1 MEIVNRDEVRTE
13 NARLELTFKIL
24 MVKFNGFLLREDLWR
39 LHKIAFSKNRLMV
52 YMKTTFIILLIFPI
66 HAMLSQPVVYPLH
79 VGNRWQYDIFG
90 WGPVSCLRIE
100 KDTLMTNGQH
110 YARIFYDATTFG
122 YYERQVGNKVFR
134 YNTQTQNED
143 LWYDFSLSPG
153 DTVNSIPNGSDTT
166 DIFFSYYH
174 VDTLFGTNRR
184 QWGFWID
191 HARHF
196 IDDEQ
201 AIEITDSLGITDM
214 TMCFGFST
222 LRGAIIN
229 GITYG
234 TVTNVKTN
242 PKPFPSRFQL
252 QQNYP
257 NPFNPQTKISYSV
270 PKESFITLKVYDVLG
285 REVATLVQDKKQV
298 GEYTVTWN
306 ADNVP
311 SGVYFYKL
319 TSNGFTETKKM
330 LFIR

>member
-1 MEIVNRDEVRTE
+1 
-13 NARLELTFKIL
+13 
-24 MVKFNGFLLREDLWR
+24 
-39 LHKIAFSKNRLMV
+39 
-52 YMKTTFIILLIFPI
+52 MKTTFIFLLIFPI
-66 HAMLSQPVVYPLH
+66 HVMLSQPVVYPLH
-79 VGNRWQYDIFG
+79 VGNCWQYDVSG
-90 WGPVSCLRIE
+90 WGPVSSARIE
-100 KDTLMTNGQH
+100 KDTLMPNGQH
-110 YARIFYDATTFG
+110 YAQIFYDATTVG
-122 YYERQVGNKVFR
+122 YYERQAGNKVFL
-134 YNTQTQNED
+134 YNKQTQNED
-143 LWYDFSLSPG
+143 LWYDFSLSTG

-201 AIEITDSLGITDM
+201 AIEITDSLGVTDI

-234 TVTNVKTN
+234 TVTNIGNN
-242 PKPFPSRFQL
+242 PEPFPSRFQL

-257 NPFNPQTKISYSV
+257 NPFNPQTKISFSV
-270 PKESFITLKVYDVLG
+270 PKESFITLKIFDVLG
-285 REVATLVQDKKQV
+285 REVATLMNEKKPV
-298 GEYTVTWN
+298 GEYSVPWN

-319 TSNGFTETKKM
+319 LAGDFVETKKM
-330 LFIR
+330 VFVK